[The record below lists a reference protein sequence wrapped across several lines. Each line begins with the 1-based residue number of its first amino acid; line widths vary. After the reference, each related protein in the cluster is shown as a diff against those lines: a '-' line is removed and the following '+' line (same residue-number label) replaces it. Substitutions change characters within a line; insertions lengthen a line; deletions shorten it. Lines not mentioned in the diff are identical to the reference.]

1 MVRESAG
8 VPLAVH
14 GRDTVDND
22 QVHDQESTHPRQKS
36 AIVIALPDS
45 DASSCGSPPTTR
57 IVARSHWGFA
67 DLHEIWRYRELL
79 YFLTARDIKIRYKQT
94 ILGSAWAIMQP
105 LSAVLVF
112 VIFFGRLGGLADGVD
127 NYTLFV
133 LAGVLPWT
141 FFSNAVIAAGN
152 SLVGNERLVT
162 KTYFPRVFL
171 PMACV
176 GASAFDFLIGLSLL
190 ALGFVLAGMM
200 VSSSLLLAPL
210 VLGLLAITAFGVG
223 ILFAALIV
231 AQRDFRHVLT
241 FGMQLWMFSTPCIY
255 LSADKIGPTAQAWL
269 PLNPVYGLL
278 LNFRAAI
285 IGGTFDLRALGLS
298 TLSGL
303 AIMLTGFWYFRRVE
317 RTLADTI

>member
-1 MVRESAG
+1 MARESAG
-8 VPLAVH
+8 
-14 GRDTVDND
+14 
-22 QVHDQESTHPRQKS
+22 STSALLGQNMASHTIEVTDIRPKS
-36 AIVIALPDS
+36 AIVIALPD
-45 DASSCGSPPTTR
+45 DTAIHPPALPLTR
-57 IVARSHWGFA
+57 IAARSQWGLA
-67 DLHEIWRYRELL
+67 DLQEIWHYRELL

-94 ILGSAWAIMQP
+94 ILGAAWAIVQP

-112 VIFFGRLGGLADGVD
+112 AIFFGRLGGLAGGVD

-141 FFSNAVIAAGN
+141 FFSNAVISAGN

-162 KTYFPRVFL
+162 KTYFPRALL
-171 PMACV
+171 PMACI
-176 GASAFDFLIGLSLL
+176 GASAFDFGIGLILL
-190 ALGFVLAGMM
+190 VLGIALAGIT
-200 VSSSLLLAPL
+200 VTPAIAVAPL
-210 VLGLLAITAFGVG
+210 ILGLLAITALGVG

-278 LNFRAAI
+278 LNFRSAVL
-285 IGGTFDLRALGLS
+285 GSDLDLRALTLS
-298 TLSGL
+298 TLVGMATLTVGL
-303 AIMLTGFWYFRRVE
+303 WYFRRVE